1 MVTIQSMIKY
11 LIQLMFLLCCEKSW
25 NLTPTKKVVHI
36 LQNELVSASNLV
48 IIIPTSAEIKSLIN
62 FTCGVE

>member
-48 IIIPTSAEIKSLIN
+48 NYHSNIFWDQVFDELYLWS
-62 FTCGVE
+62 